1 MRFQLAIRIISS
13 AVLVTLLIALAGVIL
28 FDKPMPVGS
37 QVDLYWAKT
46 IVTGRREETRLP
58 GIGDCFVKVLQQIS
72 GDPTISGD
80 ERVVELK
87 GKAEDYARSYGYHD
101 RMEGIPIHDEQGT
114 RDRPYDLTV
123 EFHPEKI
130 AAVLLALGRKPW
142 PAPRSVILV
151 YLAVRFEG
159 NSCIL
164 AKDTELGL
172 DQRESF
178 LSAAWQ
184 AGLPILLPESAVVD
198 DARLTAEKLSTG
210 SPDELASLARGEK
223 LLVGTI
229 QWNKSMRG
237 WAADWQL
244 YENAKWHHWQIRSV
258 NFDEAFRN
266 AMSGAAQILSDNGE
280 P

>member
-1 MRFQLAIRIISS
+1 MRFQLAIRIISA
-13 AVLVTLLIALAGVIL
+13 AVLATLLTTLAGVIL

-58 GIGDCFVKVLQQIS
+58 GLADSLVKVLQQVS

-80 ERVVELK
+80 ERVAELK
-87 GKAEDYARSYGYHD
+87 GKAEDYVRSYGYHD

-123 EFHPEKI
+123 EFHPAKI
-130 AAVLLALGRKPW
+130 DAALSVLGRKPW
-142 PAPRSVILV
+142 PAPRSVIPV
-151 YLAVRFEG
+151 YLAVRFED
-159 NSCIL
+159 NSYIL
-164 AKDTELGL
+164 TNDTELGF

-178 LSAAWQ
+178 LLAAWQ
-184 AGLPILLPESAVVD
+184 AGLPILLPENAVVND
-198 DARLTAEKLSTG
+198 VRLTAEKLSTC

-244 YENAKWHHWQIRSV
+244 YENAKWHHWQIRNV

-266 AMSGAAQILSDNGE
+266 AMSGTAQILSGNGE

>member
-1 MRFQLAIRIISS
+1 
-13 AVLVTLLIALAGVIL
+13 
-28 FDKPMPVGS
+28 
-37 QVDLYWAKT
+37 
-46 IVTGRREETRLP
+46 
-58 GIGDCFVKVLQQIS
+58 
-72 GDPTISGD
+72 
-80 ERVVELK
+80 
-87 GKAEDYARSYGYHD
+87 
-101 RMEGIPIHDEQGT
+101 MEGIPIHDEQGT
-114 RDRPYDLTV
+114 RDRPYDLTA

-130 AAVLLALGRKPW
+130 DAALSALGRKPW

-151 YLAVRFEG
+151 YLAVRFED
-159 NSCIL
+159 NSYIL
-164 AKDTELGL
+164 AKDTELGF

-266 AMSGAAQILSDNGE
+266 AMSGAAQILSGNGE